1 MRDYASPRETRYTSP
16 TAVTKDEPAAT
27 SIDRLLSERMLYP
40 ILAMAFLVL
49 TIVVVAR
56 KRDLGPAPDLDLPTI
71 TADGAPSGERVSLRG
86 LRGKVVLV
94 DFWATWCGPCRVM
107 TPVLQRMHTRYAA
120 RGLAVVGVN
129 VDEDGPGIVP
139 RFRQHYGVEYPMVYD
154 VGMGASARYEIRS
167 LPTLL
172 VIDRDGHVRYRHSG
186 TESEAELASLIE
198 GLL

>member
-1 MRDYASPRETRYTSP
+1 M
-16 TAVTKDEPAAT
+16 TKDEPAP
-27 SIDRLLSERMLYP
+27 SWIDRLLAERVLYP
-40 ILAMAFLVL
+40 LIAMAFLVL
-49 TIVVVAR
+49 TIVVVGK

-71 TADGAPSGERVSLRG
+71 TAEGAPGGEHVSLQH

-139 RFRQHYGVEYPMVYD
+139 RFRQRYGVEYPMVYD
-154 VGMGASARYEIRS
+154 VGMRASGAYQIRS
-167 LPTLL
+167 LPTLI
-172 VIDRDGHVRYRHSG
+172 VIDRDGKMRYRHSG